1 MQPIGTNLCGFYVC
15 EFMWSEVTEESTLSF
30 REVREQYIH
39 KFLLVSSIMLSV
51 IHNIF
56 YGEYSY
62 WSPSSQ
68 NEYLRQALEPE
79 KRFAPIQEELAGF
92 MLDQVISEDGNF
104 YWRDLATEMATQ

>member
-1 MQPIGTNLCGFYVC
+1 MQPQGTNLCGFYVC
-15 EFMWSEVTEESTLSF
+15 EFMRTEVTEDVSEF
-30 REVREQYIH
+30 WHVREQYIH
-39 KFLLVSSIMLSV
+39 KFLLVPSIVLSV
-51 IHNIF
+51 IHNIC

-79 KRFAPIQEELAGF
+79 KRFAPIQDELAGF